1 MKYHRPH
8 RKKLRLFDG
17 EMMICKHCGRMQK
30 SDPNVS
36 SQWTAV
42 TIEGEGKTIYF
53 CPACFG
59 NAAYLDAEGI
69 PW

>member
-1 MKYHRPH
+1 VKYHRPH
-8 RKKLRLFDG
+8 RKKLVLFQG
-17 EMMICKHCGRMQK
+17 EMMICKNCGRMQK
-30 SDPNVS
+30 SDPAVS

-42 TIEGEGKTIYF
+42 VVDGKVIYF

-59 NAAYLDAEGI
+59 NAKYLDQEGI